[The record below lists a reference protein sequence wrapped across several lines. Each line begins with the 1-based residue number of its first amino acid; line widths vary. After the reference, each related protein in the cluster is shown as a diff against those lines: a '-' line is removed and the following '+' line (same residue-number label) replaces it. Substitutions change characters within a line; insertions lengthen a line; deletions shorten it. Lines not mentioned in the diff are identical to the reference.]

1 MTRAV
6 SRSSTRRAKRP
17 SAQRRERSAR
27 EVWTA
32 WEALHER
39 PPATLYHYTTADGL
53 IGILQS
59 RQIWATNVRFMN
71 DTSELGYGIRMVRD
85 IFDDVRRQAADL
97 GARQAR
103 LFGFVCDGIFAMLDD
118 AERNTKHYAVSFCG
132 NGNLLSQWRGYGQAG
147 GGFALG
153 MASSALRNFEAEIL
167 PNPPVDPGLL
177 GVFLRKVIYEPQV
190 QQQLVRDW
198 IAFLL
203 GWLHSRRVAG
213 DETPEAVWTGEP
225 ANAVAR
231 LLYEALVCFKH
242 PGFAEEEEWR
252 LIQQGRIGRQDV
264 CRVTFRARS
273 GRIVS
278 YSPLTYRSRGGQ
290 RRNAEPPWN
299 DFPLSA
305 VTFGPTLDGEAA
317 ERALR
322 LLLESQGFDA
332 GQVQI
337 DPSGIPFAT

>member
-1 MTRAV
+1 MTPAGR
-6 SRSSTRRAKRP
+6 RSSTRPAKRRT
-17 SAQRRERSAR
+17 AQRREASAR
-27 EVWTA
+27 DVWTA
-32 WEALHER
+32 WEALHEK

-71 DTSELGYGIRMVRD
+71 DTSELAYGIRMVRA
-85 IFDDVRRQAADL
+85 IFDEVGRQAADR
-97 GARQAR
+97 GIRQAR
-103 LFGFVCDGIFAMLDD
+103 LFGFVSEGIVAMLDD

-153 MASSALRNFEAEIL
+153 IASSALRNFEAEIL
-167 PNPPVDPGLL
+167 PNPPVDPALL

-190 QQQLVRDW
+190 QQQLVRGW
-198 IAFLL
+198 VAFLVR
-203 GWLHSRRVAG
+203 WLDSRRASS
-213 DETPEAVWTGEP
+213 DDTPEALWASEE

-264 CRVTFRARS
+264 CKVTFRARS

-278 YSPLTYRSRGGQ
+278 FSPLTFRSTAGQ
-290 RRNAEPPWN
+290 RGNGESPRN

-322 LLLESQGFDA
+322 LLLESLGFDA

>member
-1 MTRAV
+1 MKRAV
-6 SRSSTRRAKRP
+6 SRSSTRRAT
-17 SAQRRERSAR
+17 RRAPHRRDGSVR
-27 EVWTA
+27 DVWTA
-32 WEALHER
+32 WEALHES
-39 PPATLYHYTTADGL
+39 PPSTLYHYTTADGL

-71 DTSELGYGIRMVRD
+71 DTSELAYGIRMVRA
-85 IFDDVRRQAADL
+85 IFDDVGRRATDD
-97 GARQAR
+97 GARQVR
-103 LFGFVCDGIFAMLDD
+103 LFGFVRDGIFDMLDD

-132 NGNLLSQWRGYGQAG
+132 NGNLLSQWRGYGQSG

-153 MASSALRNFEAEIL
+153 IAAAELTNFQAEIL

-177 GVFLRKVIYEPQV
+177 GVFLRKVIYEPQL
-190 QQQLVRDW
+190 QQQLVRGW

-203 GWLHSRRVAG
+203 RWLDSRRASTA
-213 DETPEAVWTGEP
+213 DTPEAVRTSEP
-225 ANAVAR
+225 ANIVAR

-264 CRVTFRARS
+264 CKVTFRARS

-278 YSPLTYRSRGGQ
+278 YSPLTFRQAAGQ
-290 RRNAEPPWN
+290 HRDGESPRN

-305 VTFGPTLDGEAA
+305 VTFGPSLDGEAA

-322 LLLESQGFDA
+322 MLLESQGFDA